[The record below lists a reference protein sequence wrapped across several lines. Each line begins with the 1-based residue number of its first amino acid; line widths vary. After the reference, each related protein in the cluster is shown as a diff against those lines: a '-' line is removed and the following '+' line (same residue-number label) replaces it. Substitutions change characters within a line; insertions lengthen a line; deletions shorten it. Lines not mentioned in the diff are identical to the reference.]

1 MIFPKRFRIDILT
14 FLPVVPMCRRHRHR
28 QEAAMR
34 RQLTKRVDGA
44 AADGLENYL
53 HTLPPVGILKTLQ
66 K

>member
-14 FLPVVPMCRRHRHR
+14 FLPVVSVCRRRHS

-34 RQLTKRVDGA
+34 RQLTKRVDGQA
-44 AADGLENYL
+44 AAGLENYYL
-53 HTLPPVGILKTLQ
+53 HTPPPVGILKTLQ

>member
-14 FLPVVPMCRRHRHR
+14 FLPVVPICRRHR

>member
-14 FLPVVPMCRRHRHR
+14 FLSVVSMCRRHRP
-28 QEAAMR
+28 EAAMR

-44 AADGLENYL
+44 AADGLENCYL